1 MCLPF
6 IYFFSGRG
14 AGSLELCG
22 ETERKDLCA
31 GPGEIA
37 SAGIADRCGDE
48 QGTGDKGSRE
58 QVSRTDVY
66 ALATEKDHSGES

>member
-6 IYFFSGRG
+6 ICILAYGRYLC
-14 AGSLELCG
+14 LELCG
-22 ETERKDLCA
+22 EAERKDLCA

-37 SAGIADRCGDE
+37 SAGIADRCSDE

-66 ALATEKDHSGES
+66 ALATEKGHSGES